1 MLLYA
6 SLIAGFMTQIFA
18 NEIWQIPLVNLNI
31 KPLGYDVGAKV
42 SSVDLWMS
50 Y

>member
-1 MLLYA
+1 MLKYA
-6 SLIAGFMTQIFA
+6 SFIAGIVTKTYA
-18 NEIWQIPLVNLNI
+18 NEIWQIPLINVNI
-31 KPLGYDVGAKV
+31 KPLGYDVGGKV